1 MKLICKRGDE
11 GEDMNVLFFLTPKS
25 EVAYIEADVTLRQAL
40 EKLEANGYS
49 ALPIVDKRGKY
60 VGSVTEGDL
69 LWYIKDHANLTL
81 FDAEDVPLSMVTR
94 NRSNLAV
101 PINAK
106 MEDLWDKVLSQNF
119 VPVTDDE
126 ETFIGIVTRRDV
138 MMQLVRENRQ
148 VEAARKTLV
157 NAR

>member
-1 MKLICKRGDE
+1 M
-11 GEDMNVLFFLTPKS
+11 
-25 EVAYIEADVTLRQAL
+25 
-40 EKLEANGYS
+40 
-49 ALPIVDKRGKY
+49 PIVDKKGKY

-101 PINAK
+101 SINAK

-148 VEAARKTLV
+148 VEATRKTLV

>member
-1 MKLICKRGDE
+1 MKLIYQRGDE

-69 LWYIKDHANLTL
+69 LWYI
-81 FDAEDVPLSMVTR
+81 
-94 NRSNLAV
+94 
-101 PINAK
+101 
-106 MEDLWDKVLSQNF
+106 
-119 VPVTDDE
+119 
-126 ETFIGIVTRRDV
+126 
-138 MMQLVRENRQ
+138 
-148 VEAARKTLV
+148 
-157 NAR
+157 